1 MAYGKINTLFV
12 YGPKDVEI
20 YKVGQKRAEEGEPRE
35 IAEIRDIGMEFPDS
49 ITVGYDLLDKKGDL
63 IARFEGGVYATWFDD
78 PKKAE
83 G

>member
-1 MAYGKINTLFV
+1 MAFGKINTLLV
-12 YGPKDVEI
+12 YGPKDVGI
-20 YKVGQKRAEEGEPRE
+20 FRVGQRVAELGEARE

-49 ITVGYDLLDKKGDL
+49 ITLGYGLFDKNGDA
-63 IARFEGGVYATWFDD
+63 IALFQNGTYATWFDV